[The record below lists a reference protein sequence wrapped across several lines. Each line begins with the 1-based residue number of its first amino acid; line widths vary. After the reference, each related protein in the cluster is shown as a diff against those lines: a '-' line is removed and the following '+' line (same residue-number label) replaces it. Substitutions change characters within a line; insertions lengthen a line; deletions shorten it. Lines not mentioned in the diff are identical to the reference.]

1 MNKKGFTLIEV
12 LGVIILL
19 GVLSMITVPV
29 VRDLIKS
36 SRKELY
42 EEQIDQIENGLK
54 NWAHDNIFL
63 LPEDNSVITLSLGQL
78 AQSGHVNYKIEN
90 PKNNKCFSTESE
102 LTITKY
108 NNNYVY
114 EVKDISDVD
123 CDDLEELPTIKLNGN
138 IVEYLNIEDTYDEM
152 GVIAKSH
159 DGSRDI
165 SDSVTQTITGDGTS
179 ISTIAPATYNITY
192 KVNDNGKIMSAIRT
206 IIVK

>member
-36 SRKELY
+36 SRDELY
-42 EEQIDQIENGLK
+42 EEQIEQIENGLK

-63 LPEDNSVITLSLGQL
+63 LPEDNSVVTLSLGQL

-138 IVEYLNIEDTYDEM
+138 VVEYLNIGDDYTEIE
-152 GVIAKSH
+152 VSAKSY
-159 DGSRDI
+159 DGEYI
-165 SDSVTQTITGDGTS
+165 TDSVTQTITGDGTS
-179 ISTIAPATYNITY
+179 ISTVAPATYNITY

>member
-36 SRKELY
+36 SRDELY
-42 EEQIDQIENGLK
+42 EEQIEQIENGLK

-63 LPEDNSVITLSLGQL
+63 LPEDNSVVTLSLGQL

-114 EVKDISDVD
+114 EVKDISNVD

-152 GVIAKSH
+152 GVIAKSY
-159 DGSRDI
+159 DGEYI
-165 SDSVTQTITGDGTS
+165 TDSVTQTITGDGTS